1 MEQGL
6 TILGWTAAIATRELA
21 LAAAIL
27 IAAIGID
34 DLLVDLLYASRRL
47 WRRLTIYRRV
57 ERATAD
63 TLPPAA
69 HPGRFAILVP
79 AWQEAG
85 VIGGMLRSTLSRLGD
100 GDYQI
105 FVGLYPNDRVT
116 MAEVAAVGDPRI
128 LPVINRRDGG
138 TTKADNLNTIWQAL
152 RFEEQRTGV
161 RFKGIVLHD
170 AEDIVH
176 SAELKLFDRLLERF
190 DLVQLPVLPLPDPA
204 SPWVAGHYLDEFAE
218 SHGKDLVVREAM
230 GAAMPSA
237 GVGCAIHRDM
247 LDRIAQLNGGL
258 PFDEAALTEDYEL
271 GLKIGQL
278 GGRGVLVRMPCGG
291 GRVVAT
297 REHFPATLGAAVRQK
312 ARWLTGIALAGWD
325 RLGWHGN
332 LAEHWWRLR
341 DRRAVPAA
349 LATMLA
355 YLAAVG
361 ALVTLAMGWLRPDI
375 TLPPI
380 AEPGSLLATLL
391 ALNVG
396 LLVWRL
402 GLRAL
407 FTARAYGPAQGL
419 LAIPRAVIANLI
431 AILACLHALGQFAV
445 GWRHGRRLPWVKT
458 THAFPAVLPS
468 E

>member
-1 MEQGL
+1 MEQALAGL
-6 TILGWTAAIATRELA
+6 VWATAIATRELA
-21 LAAAIL
+21 LAAAVL
-27 IAAIGID
+27 IAVIGLD
-34 DLLVDLLYASRRL
+34 DLLVDLLYASRRF

-63 TLPPAA
+63 TLAPAVR
-69 HPGRFAILVP
+69 PGRFAILIP
-79 AWQEAG
+79 AWREAG
-85 VIGGMLRSTLSRLGD
+85 VIGAMLRSTLSRFGN

-105 FVGLYPNDRVT
+105 FVGLYPNDLAT
-116 MAEVAAVGDPRI
+116 IAEVMAVDDPRI
-128 LPVINRRDGG
+128 LPVINRHDGG
-138 TTKADNLNTIWQAL
+138 TTKADNLNAIWQAL
-152 RFEEQRTGV
+152 RFEERRAGV

-176 SAELKLFDRLLERF
+176 SAELRLFDRLLERF

-204 SPWVAGHYLDEFAE
+204 SPWIAGHYLDEFAE

-237 GVGCAIHRDM
+237 GVGCAVRRDM
-247 LDRIAQLNGGL
+247 MDRIAQLNGGL

-278 GGRGVLVRMPCGG
+278 GGRGVLVRLPCGG

-297 REHFPATLGAAVRQK
+297 REHFPATLDAAVNQK

-325 RLGWHGN
+325 RLGWRGG
-332 LAEHWWRLR
+332 LAERWWRLR
-341 DRRAVPAA
+341 DRKAVLAA
-349 LATMLA
+349 LATLLA
-355 YLAAVG
+355 YLAAAGTLLTLIVG
-361 ALVTLAMGWLRPDI
+361 RLHPDI
-375 TLPPI
+375 AVPPI
-380 AEPGSLLATLL
+380 APPGSPLALLLAM
-391 ALNVG
+391 NVG
-396 LLVWRL
+396 LLIWRL

-431 AILACLHALGQFAV
+431 AILACLRALGQFAT
-445 GWRHGRRLPWVKT
+445 GWRRGRRLSWAKT
-458 THAFPAVLPS
+458 TDAFPKILPV

>member
-1 MEQGL
+1 MEQGFAD
-6 TILGWTAAIATRELA
+6 LGWTIAIATRELA

-27 IAAIGID
+27 ITIIGLD
-34 DLLVDLLYASRRL
+34 DLLVDLLYASRRF

-57 ERATAD
+57 ERVTVE
-63 TLPPAA
+63 TLAPAA
-69 HPGRFAILVP
+69 RPGRFAILVP
-79 AWQEAG
+79 AWREAD
-85 VIGGMLRSTLSRLGD
+85 VIGAMLRSTLSRLGD

-105 FVGLYPNDRVT
+105 FVGLYPNDRAT
-116 MAEVAAVGDPRI
+116 MAEVTAVDDPRI

-138 TTKADNLNTIWQAL
+138 TTKADNLNAIWHAL
-152 RFEEQRTGV
+152 RFEERRTGV

-204 SPWVAGHYLDEFAE
+204 SPWIAGHYLDEFAE

-237 GVGCAIHRDM
+237 GVGCAIRRDM
-247 LDRIAQLNGGL
+247 IDRIATLNGGL

-297 REHFPATLGAAVRQK
+297 REHFPATLDAAVRQK

-325 RLGWHGN
+325 RLGWQGS
-332 LAEHWWRLR
+332 LAERWWRLR
-341 DRRAVPAA
+341 DRKAVLAA
-349 LATMLA
+349 LAMLLA
-355 YLAAVG
+355 YLAAAG
-361 ALVTLAMGWLRPDI
+361 ALLMLTLGELRPAI
-375 TLPPI
+375 AVPPI
-380 AEPGSLLATLL
+380 APPGSLLAILL
-391 ALNVG
+391 AANVG
-396 LLVWRL
+396 LLAWRL
-402 GLRAL
+402 GLRVL
-407 FTARAYGPAQGL
+407 FTARTYGPAQGL
-419 LAIPRAVIANLI
+419 LAIPRAVVANLI
-431 AILACLHALGQFAV
+431 AILACLHALGQFVA
-445 GWRHGRRLPWVKT
+445 GWRHGRRLAWAKT
-458 THAFPAVLPS
+458 SHAFPKTLPA